1 MTTPIK
7 YSFEL
12 LTKFCSE
19 KDVKLVDDYSNEKLY
34 SSTKINFFCTSCNKE
49 NVKCF
54 AYLMKRNTLCK
65 RCVTIQSLPKQK
77 ITMLEKYGVEHASQ
91 NAEIRNKIKQGFIEK
106 YGVDNPSKLEEIKDK
121 QKKTNLERY
130 GVEFIVHNK
139 ESKEKMV
146 QTNLEKYGTKY
157 GLQNQAIKE
166 KIVKTNLEKYG
177 VENVSQN
184 ISVHEKMK
192 NTMQEKYGVNY
203 PLQNR
208 DIMNKLEET
217 CLQKYGDKNPLLNI
231 DIKNKRVNKIKIKYG
246 VEYPSQ
252 NKEIRKKTIET
263 FIKKYGFENPMQNPE
278 IANKSSENCYKPKSF
293 VFPSGRE
300 IICQGYEPFAL
311 KDLIEIY
318 NVHED
323 NIITG
328 CKNVPTIWY
337 YDVNDKKHR
346 HYVDIFIPS
355 ENKCI
360 EVKSSWTLSYKQ
372 SNIFEKQKA
381 AKEMG
386 YLYEIWVYDCKG
398 NIVETYL

>member
-130 GVEFIVHNK
+130 GVEFIVHHK
-139 ESKEKMV
+139 ESKEKMD
-146 QTNLEKYGTKY
+146 
-157 GLQNQAIKE
+157 
-166 KIVKTNLEKYG
+166 KTNLEKYG
-177 VENVSQN
+177 SKCCLKNKEIKAKVIKTNIEKFGFANNLQN
-184 ISVHEKMK
+184 KDIRKK
-192 NTMQEKYGVNY
+192 LQNTMYEKYGVYY
-203 PLQNR
+203 PLQ
-208 DIMNKLEET
+208 D
-217 CLQKYGDKNPLLNI
+217 
-231 DIKNKRVNKIKIKYG
+231 
-246 VEYPSQ
+246 S
-252 NKEIRKKTIET
+252 
-263 FIKKYGFENPMQNPE
+263 E
-278 IANKSSENCYKPKSF
+278 IAEKTSKNGFKPKSF

-318 NVHED
+318 HIDED